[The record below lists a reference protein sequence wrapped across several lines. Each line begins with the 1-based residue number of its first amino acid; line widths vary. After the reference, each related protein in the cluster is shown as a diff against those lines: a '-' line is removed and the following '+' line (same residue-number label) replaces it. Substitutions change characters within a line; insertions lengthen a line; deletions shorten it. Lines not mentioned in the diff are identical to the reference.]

1 MEQYCL
7 NKLTRVSL
15 YLVDSIDPMRM
26 KAPAI
31 RFFSPQENQRPNH
44 KKEKATQPKKIIL
57 TGYIS
62 TSGKLVFPA
71 KAVAELGIDAENNTF
86 KVGVPQGKRK
96 AKSLYLVPTA
106 NGQDDTF
113 QLEKA
118 AKSYT
123 LSLGVILK
131 KSGVDFT
138 QNNYS
143 FTIDLV
149 NYEGNTAM
157 ELQLRQQEEAAP
169 KAAYM
174 GKPRGRQ
181 SKEKVGME

>member
-1 MEQYCL
+1 ML
-7 NKLTRVSL
+7 
-15 YLVDSIDPMRM
+15 M
-26 KAPAI
+26 KATAI
-31 RFFSPQENQRPNH
+31 RFFSPQENLVPKD
-44 KKEKATQPKKIIL
+44 KKDKATQPKEVIL

-62 TSGKLVFPA
+62 GSGKLVFSA
-71 KAVAELGIDAENNTF
+71 KTAAELGIDTENDTF

-96 AKSLYLVPTA
+96 AKSLYLVPA
-106 NGQDDTF
+106 ENGQDDTF

-123 LSLGVILK
+123 MSLGVVLK

-138 QNNYS
+138 QSKYS
-143 FTIDLV
+143 FTIELF

-169 KAAYM
+169 KAPYA
-174 GKPRGRQ
+174 GKPRGRK
-181 SKEKVGME
+181 SMEKAVVE

>member
-7 NKLTRVSL
+7 NKLTMVSL
-15 YLVDSIDPMRM
+15 YLVDSINPMLM
-26 KAPAI
+26 KATAI
-31 RFFSPQENQRPNH
+31 RFFSPQENQLPNH
-44 KKEKATQPKKIIL
+44 KKENATQPKKIIL

-71 KAVAELGIDAENNTF
+71 KAVAELGIDTENNTF

-96 AKSLYLVPTA
+96 AKLLYLVPA
-106 NGQDDTF
+106 ENGQDDTF

-138 QNNYS
+138 QSKYS
-143 FTIDLV
+143 FTIELF
-149 NYEGNTAM
+149 NYDGNTAM

-169 KAAYM
+169 KAAYT
-174 GKPRGRQ
+174 GKPRGRK
-181 SKEKVGME
+181 SKEKAVVE